1 MTKEK
6 IKAAILACVEKLGQA
21 PTHAELLR
29 HGGVSR
35 REVRKHFGTYKR
47 ALEECRL
54 ESRGSGR
61 KLEMEELFQDW
72 TEVVRKLKRLPTI
85 LEYEEL
91 SKYCATPLRT
101 RFGSWPP
108 VPDAMKLYAQEH
120 GHTEEWKDVMELV
133 DQRKKEG
140 QTSVSP
146 SMPRIMEDRPMYGTL
161 LQGCP
166 LVFAPTNEAGVLY
179 LFGALS
185 AMLGFLVLR
194 IQTEFPDCEAM
205 RVVGENRLQRVKIE
219 CEYESRN
226 FLKHMHEP
234 AGCDLIVCWEHNWPE
249 CPLEVVEL
257 KNAVSIC
264 RG

>member
-1 MTKEK
+1 
-6 IKAAILACVEKLGQA
+6 
-21 PTHAELLR
+21 
-29 HGGVSR
+29 
-35 REVRKHFGTYKR
+35 
-47 ALEECRL
+47 
-54 ESRGSGR
+54 
-61 KLEMEELFQDW
+61 
-72 TEVVRKLKRLPTI
+72 
-85 LEYEEL
+85 
-91 SKYCATPLRT
+91 
-101 RFGSWPP
+101 
-108 VPDAMKLYAQEH
+108 MKLYAQEH
-120 GHTEEWKDVMELV
+120 GHTEDWKDVMELV

-179 LFGALS
+179 LFGAMS
-185 AMLGFLVLR
+185 AALGFLVLR

-234 AGCDLIVCWEHNWPE
+234 TGCDLIVCWEHNWPE

-257 KNAVSIC
+257 KGAVSTQQSAFSQNTEAKPFYVPPW
-264 RG
+264 